1 MWNYRSAPAGKWNGS
16 LQSLQRPFGKMQ
28 VYASLSAN
36 IQAAKPS
43 FESNLASVYSI
54 GRRWFATLEL
64 TAKQVRDNYA
74 FYVTPGLYRRFK
86 HRLEVGAGAPFGIGG
101 PSPAVGIVTKMNW
114 EIAGGNRRPSKLR
127 RPNPSHDLR
136 LLKAPNQE
144 SPDCGFAPGNLWC
157 NKVAFSDSAAQCPD
171 ARFQV

>member
-1 MWNYRSAPAGKWNGS
+1 
-16 LQSLQRPFGKMQ
+16 MQ

-101 PSPAVGIVTKMNW
+101 PPQ
-114 EIAGGNRRPSKLR
+114 PL
-127 RPNPSHDLR
+127 
-136 LLKAPNQE
+136 E
-144 SPDCGFAPGNLWC
+144 S
-157 NKVAFSDSAAQCPD
+157 
-171 ARFQV
+171 